1 MTSIPA
7 AKGPTRNVWLHLG
20 MPDAEEHYLKA
31 ELVLR
36 LDKAIRHL
44 RLTQRMAARRIGTTQ
59 PELSKI
65 LGGKFSEVSLERLM
79 RFLTALG
86 YRIEI
91 KIAAAK
97 ANKPGHVRLRKCT
110 PAGGMIVS
118 ATSSGCFVR
127 LHRGP
132 SRPGRVQRGPLWPS
146 PGSALATARGEL
158 NETRDPMAPLRVAA
172 GPSPQPPDQVGGRL
186 SPASGRGSPPRSRR
200 ARSLTDKDP
209 ASCAR
214 KLLPHDAL
222 RRRDSGSARRVARR

>member
-1 MTSIPA
+1 VTSIPA
-7 AKGPTRNVWLHLG
+7 AKDPTRNVWLQLG

-65 LGGKFSEVSLERLM
+65 LGGKFSEVSIERLM

-97 ANKPGHVRLRKCT
+97 ANKPGHVRLRN
-110 PAGGMIVS
+110 
-118 ATSSGCFVR
+118 
-127 LHRGP
+127 
-132 SRPGRVQRGPLWPS
+132 
-146 PGSALATARGEL
+146 AR
-158 NETRDPMAPLRVAA
+158 
-172 GPSPQPPDQVGGRL
+172 
-186 SPASGRGSPPRSRR
+186 RR
-200 ARSLTDKDP
+200 A
-209 ASCAR
+209 A
-214 KLLPHDAL
+214 
-222 RRRDSGSARRVARR
+222 